1 MCCEEIFLKRLQD
14 RGFRLTPQRDVIL
27 QAMHHVDGH
36 ATAEEIHGK
45 VHSISSAIDI
55 STVYRTLELLQ
66 ELHLVAAVDLGDGQR
81 RYELLGD
88 RPPHPHLHCRLC
100 GKLVRID
107 ESKIR
112 PLIDCVGE
120 MYGFRAEPSHLIMPG
135 VCQECRV
142 ARATAPAAESASASS
157 VISTSGI

>member
-66 ELHLVAAVDLGDGQR
+66 ELHLVAAVDLVDINIPLPMTEEQTE
-81 RYELLGD
+81 ELREELTEEE
-88 RPPHPHLHCRLC
+88 LTL
-100 GKLVRID
+100 D
-107 ESKIR
+107 EI
-112 PLIDCVGE
+112 E
-120 MYGFRAEPSHLIMPG
+120 AEI
-135 VCQECRV
+135 EKN
-142 ARATAPAAESASASS
+142 EWASAKIKITIYSYK
-157 VISTSGI
+157 GE